1 MPSPFY
7 ITTAID
13 YANGSPHL
21 GHAYEKVLSDVISR
35 HMRMSGRKVHF
46 LTGLD
51 EHGQK
56 VQQTA
61 LKRGVEP
68 QVLVDEIA
76 AVFKGMLGDLN
87 ISHDDYIRTTEPRHK
102 KIVQLFLQ
110 KLFDQGLIYKGQ
122 KTDWYST
129 RQEQFLTDKDRDPD
143 GSWPEIYGEV
153 TQTTEENYYFKLS
166 QFQPWLVE
174 HIKSH
179 PDFITPRFRQN
190 QVLEVLKEPL
200 VASKDFVNS

>member
-35 HMRMSGRKVHF
+35 HMRMNGRQVHF

-68 QVLVDEIA
+68 QALVDEIA

-87 ISHDDYIRTTEPRHK
+87 ISNDDYIRTTEPRHK
-102 KIVQLFLQ
+102 KVVQQFLQ
-110 KLFDQGLIYKGQ
+110 QLFDQDFIYKGQ

-129 RQEQFLTDKDRDPD
+129 RQDQVLTDKDRAPD
-143 GSWPEIYGEV
+143 GSWP
-153 TQTTEENYYFKLS
+153 
-166 QFQPWLVE
+166 
-174 HIKSH
+174 
-179 PDFITPRFRQN
+179 
-190 QVLEVLKEPL
+190 
-200 VASKDFVNS
+200 